1 MQNIIF
7 TSQASADGPCKQL
20 GPTVEEVAND
30 YSDNLKVCKMDVD
43 LIFPQLISLK
53 RIDSMQL
60 KTHHLIYIPAQYEPW
75 GDLKK
80 PNPSF
85 KISKTPPPYISI
97 PSEALCLKIIGIWA
111 HLHGLIGLLRK
122 LEVVPAKLI
131 EMPDAPFMAVNKIN
145 EDLDL
150 YLSKFIR
157 NI

>member
-1 MQNIIF
+1 MFGTAVPDF
-7 TSQASADGPCKQL
+7 TKYPSLFKSANNVYRHIRTLFSAYSKNKNPEFI
-20 GPTVEEVAND
+20 EE
-30 YSDNLKVCKMDVD
+30 KC
-43 LIFPQLISLK
+43 
-53 RIDSMQL
+53 
-60 KTHHLIYIPAQYEPW
+60 
-75 GDLKK
+75 
-80 PNPSF
+80 
-85 KISKTPPPYISI
+85 
-97 PSEALCLKIIGIWA
+97 IGIWA